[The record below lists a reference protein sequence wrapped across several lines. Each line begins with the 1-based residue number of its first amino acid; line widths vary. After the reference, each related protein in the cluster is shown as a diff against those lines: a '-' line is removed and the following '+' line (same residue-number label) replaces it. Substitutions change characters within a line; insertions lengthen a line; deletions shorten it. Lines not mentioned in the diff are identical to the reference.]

1 VQQGLVRWDLV
12 RWDAVALLGLLL
24 LPGCASGPDVVLP
37 PRVAGFDY
45 QLGGAY
51 PTAQGVGIV
60 VRDREA
66 PSDPALY
73 SVCYVNAFQTQPGE
87 DAVPGSLLL
96 RGADGDRVED
106 PHRPGEFLVDIS
118 TEQRRE
124 ALLRVVGGWIDGCAE
139 DGFDAVEPDNLDS
152 WTRSG
157 GALDRAD
164 AVATA
169 RLLVERAHAAGLA
182 IAQKNAVELAGED
195 LGFDFAITEDCAA
208 FDECAVYAA
217 AYDVVLD
224 VEYGPCERGPEHVRV
239 LRRDLALT
247 TPGTPGYVF
256 EECDF

>member
-1 VQQGLVRWDLV
+1 V
-12 RWDAVALLGLLL
+12 RWDAVALAGLLL
-24 LPGCASGPDVVLP
+24 LPGCGRAPDVALP
-37 PRVAGFDY
+37 PRIAGFDY

-51 PTAQGVGIV
+51 PVAAGVGIV

-66 PSDPALY
+66 PADPALY

-96 RGADGDRVED
+96 HDADGDRVED
-106 PHRPGEFLVDIS
+106 PDWPGEFLFDIS
-118 TEQRRE
+118 TEGQRE
-124 ALLRVVGGWIDGCAE
+124 ALVEVVGGWMDGCAE

-169 RLLVERAHAAGLA
+169 RLLIARAHAAGLA
-182 IAQKNAVELAGED
+182 IAQKNAPELAGDE

-208 FDECAVYAA
+208 FAQCSVFAST
-217 AYDVVLD
+217 YDVVLD
-224 VEYGPCERGPEHVRV
+224 VEYGPCAPGPEHVRV
-239 LRRDLALT
+239 LRRDFGLT

-256 EECDF
+256 QECDL